1 VHAPVVPPSPEPEL
15 PKVGIGIV
23 RFVLISAYAGSM
35 PAALMVDASVP
46 ALSDMVLVPGWL
58 VLMAGQ
64 LTSTL

>member
-1 VHAPVVPPSPEPEL
+1 
-15 PKVGIGIV
+15 
-23 RFVLISAYAGSM
+23 M

-46 ALSDMVLVPGWL
+46 ALSDMVLAPGWL